1 MIYNK
6 YFMKKQQRVFFF
18 CLSLV
23 CFLLGSQ
30 TASAVAVSNTDGKT
44 GDNVYDYVLRINR
57 SNMAVVDSN
66 VVVSLKMTAL
76 QDVPATQSVV
86 LVPVLEDTTSH
97 RSMELPMVF
106 INSRNQQIYFERTTK
121 YDYPDAIALRKKK
134 GEDLDIDYQ
143 RIVPFEPWMSEAV
156 LKLKKQSCACSN
168 MKSRGE
174 EIVAAFG
181 KKEDEP
187 YISLYPVYL
196 LPPADNNLKVR
207 EEHGSA
213 LIRFELN
220 KWVIKPDYMTNPTE
234 LQKIYNSVNLVKS
247 DSDVTIRRMSFEG
260 YASPEGPYA
269 HNVMLSKNRT
279 EALKNYL
286 ERTGVTRGIVIEAN
300 GRGENWEGL
309 RKEMAKNTYI
319 PQYDRLMAIINSPMG
334 DDEKERRMRSEAPQ
348 GYAYILKNIYP
359 GLRCTNYVV
368 NYTVRP
374 FTVEESERVFETKP
388 INLSLNE
395 IYRLADKYANDKPKY
410 NSIMRKASLLYPD
423 DSYINLTMAYL
434 SIKQG
439 NAEGAQEYLN
449 KVNDCPEKTLNQGI
463 ISYMKGDLNKA
474 MELVGKAQQAGL
486 AEAANQM
493 KELEKLK
500 LYKEKYGNTEN
511 AGNAGNA
518 GTTGNNENK

>member
-1 MIYNK
+1 
-6 YFMKKQQRVFFF
+6 
-18 CLSLV
+18 
-23 CFLLGSQ
+23 
-30 TASAVAVSNTDGKT
+30 
-44 GDNVYDYVLRINR
+44 
-57 SNMAVVDSN
+57 
-66 VVVSLKMTAL
+66 
-76 QDVPATQSVV
+76 
-86 LVPVLEDTTSH
+86 
-97 RSMELPMVF
+97 
-106 INSRNQQIYFERTTK
+106 
-121 YDYPDAIALRKKK
+121 
-134 GEDLDIDYQ
+134 
-143 RIVPFEPWMSEAV
+143 
-156 LKLKKQSCACSN
+156 
-168 MKSRGE
+168 
-174 EIVAAFG
+174 
-181 KKEDEP
+181 
-187 YISLYPVYL
+187 
-196 LPPADNNLKVR
+196 
-207 EEHGSA
+207 
-213 LIRFELN
+213 
-220 KWVIKPDYMTNPTE
+220 
-234 LQKIYNSVNLVKS
+234 
-247 DSDVTIRRMSFEG
+247 
-260 YASPEGPYA
+260 
-269 HNVMLSKNRT
+269 
-279 EALKNYL
+279 
-286 ERTGVTRGIVIEAN
+286 
-300 GRGENWEGL
+300 
-309 RKEMAKNTYI
+309 
-319 PQYDRLMAIINSPMG
+319 MAIINSPMG

-518 GTTGNNENK
+518 GNTGNNENK